1 MFQKVEGYPDLV
13 IDPKTGVINNTADAA
28 RQRYRQDKKRTLDL
42 YESQREIK
50 NLKNDV
56 KEIKELL
63 HQLLNK

>member
-1 MFQKVEGYPDLV
+1 MFQKVKDYPDLV